1 MPDNWKGARSTPDS
15 GASNRPEH
23 VLFIAIA
30 SSAAA
35 LDELVTTLLDLG
47 IPGATVIDSK
57 GLGALLRQEMPIFA
71 GLASLLPDR
80 TGSRVV
86 LSLARADVAES
97 VLEHIE
103 EELRGEV
110 NLIACTVP
118 LGRVVGLKR

>member
-1 MPDNWKGARSTPDS
+1 MPDNWKGARSTSDA
-15 GASNRPEH
+15 GAPARPGL
-23 VLFIAIA
+23 VMFIAIA

-35 LDELVTTLLDLG
+35 LDELVTALLDLG

-86 LSLARADVAES
+86 LSITREDVAER
-97 VLEHIE
+97 VLLHIE
-103 EELRGEV
+103 EELRDEV